1 MKEKVK
7 DTVRLGIEF
16 STFDG
21 RVLLGLDGLGLR
33 PLVQRH
39 LAMGTRGGVWQCH
52 ITPDLLLVYL
62 IEKDVLV
69 LTLTRTGTHSDL
81 FGK

>member
-1 MKEKVK
+1 M
-7 DTVRLGIEF
+7 RLGIEF

-21 RVLLGLDGLGLR
+21 WVLLGLDGLELR

-39 LAMGTRGGVWQCH
+39 LAMGTREGVWQCH

>member
-1 MKEKVK
+1 MTGFRE
-7 DTVRLGIEF
+7 
-16 STFDG
+16 
-21 RVLLGLDGLGLR
+21 
-33 PLVQRH
+33 
-39 LAMGTRGGVWQCH
+39 CH